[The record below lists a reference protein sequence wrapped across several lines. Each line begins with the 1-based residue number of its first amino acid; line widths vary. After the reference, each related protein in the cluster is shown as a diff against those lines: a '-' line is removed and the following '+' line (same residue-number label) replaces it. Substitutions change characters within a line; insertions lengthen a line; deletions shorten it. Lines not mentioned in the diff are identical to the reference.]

1 MTVTVVSTGGTIAST
16 ESDEGGAEPELTADS
31 LVGAVPGLEAVAAVD
46 TLDFSNVPS
55 PHFTVE
61 DMLELVGTIE
71 SLDDDTDVDGVVVTQ
86 GTDILE
92 ESAYFVEC
100 CYDGATPVVF
110 TGAMR
115 NPSLAGPDG
124 PANLLASVRTAVSDG
139 AAGAG
144 TTVCFNDRVHA
155 AADVTKV
162 HSMNPDTFRSPEVG
176 PLAAIDEGRVTWL
189 RERVDAGPAFD
200 PDPDALTNDVHA
212 VTATADMPPAQVE
225 VAEESAAL
233 CLAATGAGH
242 IPPGIIP
249 ALEALRA
256 NDIPIVAT
264 TRCPEGRLARDTY
277 GFRGSEATL
286 QELGCFYSPLNL
298 QKTRI
303 RTIAALAAG
312 RLDEA
317 FDRPSSR

>member
-1 MTVTVVSTGGTIAST
+1 LGQV
-16 ESDEGGAEPELTADS
+16 AEIE
-31 LVGAVPGLEAVAAVD
+31 

-55 PHFTVE
+55 PHFTVH
-61 DMLELVGTIE
+61 DMLGLVETVE
-71 SLDDDTDVDGVVVTQ
+71 SLDADPDVEGLVVTQ

-92 ESAYFVEC
+92 ESAYFVDC
-100 CYDGATPVVF
+100 CYDGETPVVF

-124 PANLLASVRTAVSDG
+124 PANLLASVRTALSPL
-139 AAGAG
+139 ASEAGV
-144 TTVCFNDRVHA
+144 TVCLNDRVHA

-162 HSMNPDTFRSPEVG
+162 HSMNPDTFRSPEFG
-176 PLAAIDEGRVTWL
+176 PLAAVDEDRVTWL
-189 RERVDAGPAFD
+189 RERVDRGITFD
-200 PDPDALTNDVHA
+200 PDPDAITNDVHA

-225 VAEESAAL
+225 VARDSAAL

-242 IPPGIIP
+242 IPPGIIS
-249 ALEALRA
+249 ALQDLRDA
-256 NDIPIVAT
+256 GVPIVAT
-264 TRCPEGRLARDTY
+264 TRCPEGRLARSTY

-286 QELGCFYSPLNL
+286 QELGCYYSPLNL

-303 RTIAALAAG
+303 RTIVALAAG

-317 FDRPSSR
+317 FDRPSSA

>member
-16 ESDEGGAEPELTADS
+16 ESAGGGAEPELSADA
-31 LVGAVPGLEAVAAVD
+31 LVGAVPGLSDVAEVE

-55 PHFTVE
+55 PHFAVG
-61 DMLELVGTIE
+61 DMHGLVGTVE
-71 SLDDDTDVDGVVVTQ
+71 SLDDEPEVEGVVVTQ

-124 PANLLASVRTAVSDG
+124 PANLLASVRTALSGG
-139 AAGAG
+139 AAEAG
-144 TTVCFNDRVHA
+144 VTVCFNDRVHA

-162 HSMNPDTFRSPEVG
+162 HSMNPDTFRSPEFG
-176 PLAAIDEGRVTWL
+176 PLAAVDEDRVTWR
-189 RERVDAGPAFD
+189 RERRPEGPTFD
-200 PDPDALTNDVHA
+200 PDPDALTSDVHA

-225 VAEESAAL
+225 AAGGSAAL

-249 ALEALRA
+249 ALETLR
-256 NDIPIVAT
+256 DDGVPLVAT

-286 QELGCFYSPLNL
+286 QELGCYYSPHNL

-303 RTIAALAAG
+303 RTIVALAAG

-317 FDRPSSR
+317 FDRPGRG